1 MCFALPLKVTSISKN
16 HAVMEDGRKI
26 DFSMVKN
33 VKKGEFLLVQSNLVV
48 DKLSPSEAKL
58 MRKAIK
64 EGLD

>member
-1 MCFALPLKVTSISKN
+1 
-16 HAVMEDGRKI
+16 MEDGRKI